1 MQLYLFNQPGGVMK
15 KTHVLLILSIFILF
29 NLSFAQGEKGVL
41 FGINVAN
48 LHGDDVS
55 DQADARTAYAIG
67 FYSTIPMNDMLSIR
81 PELFYSMKGS
91 SSKSSYD
98 DNGYKETME
107 STIKLNYVE
116 VPVLAVINLA
126 SLIEVFG
133 GAYVAYYLNGETET
147 KWTTEYNG
155 VKDSGT
161 NTHKIKSDDIESL
174 DYGIVAGAAVRLG
187 MFRVGARYSVGMATL
202 DKDGEADVKNGM
214 IQLLGGIIF

>member
-1 MQLYLFNQPGGVMK
+1 MR
-15 KTHVLLILSIFILF
+15 KTLLSLILSVFVLL

-55 DQADARTAYAIG
+55 ENADPRTAYAIG
-67 FYSTIPMNDMLSIR
+67 FYSTIPINDLLSIR

-91 SSKSSYD
+91 TSKSSYD
-98 DNGYKETME
+98 MNGYKETWE

-116 VPVLAVINLA
+116 VPVLAVVNLA
-126 SLIEVFG
+126 SLIEIFG
-133 GAYVAYYLNGETET
+133 GAYVAYFLNGETET
-147 KWTTEYNG
+147 KWTTDYNG
-155 VKDSGT
+155 TKDSGT
-161 NTHKIKSDDIESL
+161 NTDDIKSDDIENL

-187 MFRVGARYSVGMATL
+187 MFRVGVRYSVGMATL
-202 DKDGEADVKNGM
+202 DNDGKADIKNAM

>member
-1 MQLYLFNQPGGVMK
+1 MK
-15 KTHVLLILSIFILF
+15 KTLIILTLSIFVLL

-48 LHGDDVS
+48 FHGDDVS
-55 DQADARTAYAIG
+55 DHADPRTAYAIG
-67 FYSTIPMNDMLSIR
+67 FYSTMPINDMLSIR

-91 SSKSSYD
+91 TSKDTYD
-98 DNGYKETME
+98 MDNYKETFE
-107 STIKLNYVE
+107 STIKLNYIE

-126 SLIEVFG
+126 EFIEIFG
-133 GAYVAYYLNGETET
+133 GAYIAYYLNGETEQ

-155 VKDSGT
+155 VKDSGSET
-161 NTHKIKSDDIESL
+161 NTIESEDISTW
-174 DYGIVAGAAVRLG
+174 DYGVVAGAAVRLG

-202 DKDGEADVKNGM
+202 DPDGDADVKNSM

>member
-1 MQLYLFNQPGGVMK
+1 MK
-15 KTHVLLILSIFILF
+15 KILIILLFSIFVLF
-29 NLSFAQGEKGVL
+29 NLSFAQGEKGIL
-41 FGINVAN
+41 FGLNVAN
-48 LHGDDVS
+48 LYGDDVS
-55 DQADARTAYAIG
+55 DHADPRTAYAIG
-67 FYSTIPMNDMLSIR
+67 FYSTIPLNDMLSIR

-98 DNGYKETME
+98 EDGYKETSE

-116 VPVLAVINLA
+116 VPVLAVVNLA
-126 SLIEVFG
+126 SLIEIFG
-133 GAYVAYYLNGETET
+133 GAYVAYFLNGETES

-155 VKDSGT
+155 VKESGT

-202 DKDGEADVKNGM
+202 DKDGKADVKNGM
-214 IQLLGGIIF
+214 IQLLGGIVF